1 MRCGPLQ
8 GMLDLRVLPIDADT
22 AARSIA
28 MLDLDVLIDIAGLE
42 APYGPL
48 LARRPARELWAF
60 RQDESIPGTMPLY
73 DRTFDARLE
82 PLVDALSDL
91 HRALPGLRTTRLG
104 AAELAT
110 LWEDAVHAH
119 QRGDATAARAGY
131 SSVLD
136 VQPDSVPALYLAGM
150 FARADDDTETAARAV
165 SRSRSTRA
173 RVRRCAC
180 GAGTPRDAC
189 GQCRRSGVGG
199 A

>member
-1 MRCGPLQ
+1 MPTTWPARTSGASLRVGVLATGMQQSLAKEVVDAIRQRLGEQCRCTVFVDQPSDTVRPAP
-8 GMLDLRVLPIDADT
+8 GMLDLRVLPMDADT

-28 MLDLDVLIDIAGLE
+28 TLDLDVLIDVAGLE

-60 RQDESIPGTMPLY
+60 RQDESLPGTMPLY

-82 PLVDALSDL
+82 PLVDALGDL
-91 HRALPGLRTTRLG
+91 QRALPGLRTTRVG

-131 SSVLD
+131 
-136 VQPDSVPALYLAGM
+136 
-150 FARADDDTETAARAV
+150 
-165 SRSRSTRA
+165 
-173 RVRRCAC
+173 
-180 GAGTPRDAC
+180 
-189 GQCRRSGVGG
+189 
-199 A
+199 